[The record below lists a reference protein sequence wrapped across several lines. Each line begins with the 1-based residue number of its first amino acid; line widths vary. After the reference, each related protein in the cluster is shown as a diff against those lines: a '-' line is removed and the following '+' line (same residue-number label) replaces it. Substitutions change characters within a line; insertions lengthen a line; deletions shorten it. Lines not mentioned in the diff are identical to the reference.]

1 MTLLDFISDEDTVLT
16 VGGKGAASKV
26 LGQNMIGTPDG
37 TMVKEFEFYDKP
49 VKSYCILKDKIDLN
63 ATEPTQTPQ
72 PSNTPKPTNTPA
84 PQVVPGDVDFDNK
97 VTLSDALLVLKISLG
112 IEKAQSEDVVAASD
126 YNSDGNI
133 DLTDSLLVLKAALG
147 INY

>member
-1 MTLLDFISDEDTVLT
+1 M
-16 VGGKGAASKV
+16 
-26 LGQNMIGTPDG
+26 
-37 TMVKEFEFYDKP
+37 
-49 VKSYCILKDKIDLN
+49 C
-63 ATEPTQTPQ
+63 
-72 PSNTPKPTNTPA
+72 
-84 PQVVPGDVDFDNK
+84 PGDVDFDNK

-147 INY
+147 IITDLKVKRQEGN